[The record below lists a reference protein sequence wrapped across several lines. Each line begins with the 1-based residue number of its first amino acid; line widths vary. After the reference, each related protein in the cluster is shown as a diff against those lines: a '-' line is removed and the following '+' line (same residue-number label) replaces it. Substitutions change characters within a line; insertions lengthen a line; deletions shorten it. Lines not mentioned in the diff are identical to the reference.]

1 MNSPDP
7 ASLQNLNDIVLP
19 ATVGWWPL
27 APGWYFLIGLLLIT
41 LAWLCYRSLQRWNN
55 NHYRRAALTELQLL
69 EEDTQN
75 AEKRD
80 SSLRQLPV
88 LLKRTA
94 LSAYPRNQVASLS
107 GDDWYGFLNS
117 QVKKPA
123 FTDPTISLL
132 DHLAYST
139 GHLGSVAKG
148 HQFYILL
155 VYALIK
161 NYGIS
166 INRVCNLRKIYRCFN
181 KNVNTVFAQ
190 NRNILKSFA

>member
-19 ATVGWWPL
+19 VTVGWWPL
-27 APGWYFLIGLLLIT
+27 APGWYFLIGLLLIA
-41 LAWLCYRSLQRWNN
+41 LAWLSYRSLQRWNKN
-55 NHYRRAALTELQLL
+55 RYRREALTELQLL
-69 EEDTQN
+69 AGDTQN

-80 SSLRQLPV
+80 SNLRQLPV

-117 QVKKPA
+117 QVKEPA

-132 DHLAYST
+132 NHLAYST
-139 GHLGSVAKG
+139 GNLNAVDSQVITALFEAIKHWLRHHDPVTRPPGSKE
-148 HQFYILL
+148 
-155 VYALIK
+155 
-161 NYGIS
+161 S
-166 INRVCNLRKIYRCFN
+166 
-181 KNVNTVFAQ
+181 
-190 NRNILKSFA
+190 

>member
-19 ATVGWWPL
+19 ATVGLWPL
-27 APGWYFLIGLLLIT
+27 APGWYFLTGLLLIA
-41 LAWLCYRSLQRWNN
+41 LAWLSYRLLQRWINN
-55 NHYRRAALTELQLL
+55 RYRRAALTELQLL
-69 EEDTQN
+69 AEDTQN

-94 LSAYPRNQVASLS
+94 LSAYPRKQVASLS

-139 GHLGSVAKG
+139 GDLSSVDTQAT
-148 HQFYILL
+148 ID
-155 VYALIK
+155 LIEA
-161 NYGIS
+161 I
-166 INRVCNLRKIYRCFN
+166 RHWLRQHDPA
-181 KNVNTVFAQ
+181 AQ
-190 NRNILKSFA
+190 SPDSKEP